1 MSIDRWIKKMW
12 YIQKTEYYSA
22 IQRNETMPSATTCA
36 DLENK
41 CSKSDRERQTPYDT
55 TYPRNLK
62 CDTNELIC
70 ETEMNSQT
78 QRAGLWLPG
87 GQMD

>member
-1 MSIDRWIKKMW
+1 
-12 YIQKTEYYSA
+12 
-22 IQRNETMPSATTCA
+22 MPSATTCT

-55 TYPRNLK
+55 TYPQNLK

-78 QRAGLWLPG
+78 
-87 GQMD
+87 